1 MKSAGFF
8 APRLLFTLFL
18 LAACG
23 PVVAGPDC
31 QALIMDMVM
40 GEPVPMEVMLDDL
53 ATVRIIYLGEV
64 HSIPRHHAVQLELL
78 QLLAQGNTKPALGME
93 MFSQDQQSLL
103 DKWQEGNSDTGHLM
117 RDLGREA
124 WTNLKDYDSL
134 LVRAR
139 DLKIPVVALNAPE
152 GLVRKVSRNG
162 VESLTESERRM
173 LPSGYDTI
181 SPGSERLLRLRL
193 RVHKAF
199 QEKSLASVVMAQAI
213 RDEAMAQAIVRF
225 LASAQGQDRVMVV
238 VAGAGHVNYG
248 FGIPER
254 VRKQID
260 LSSRIV
266 LLTESGELV
275 LSEEEKRQAI
285 PVEITHEDL
294 RFIRSPIADY
304 LHVTPLKAP
313 DSSPEGLRAA
323 PEK

>member
-1 MKSAGFF
+1 
-8 APRLLFTLFL
+8 
-18 LAACG
+18 
-23 PVVAGPDC
+23 
-31 QALIMDMVM
+31 
-40 GEPVPMEVMLDDL
+40 MEVMLDDL
-53 ATVRIIYLGEV
+53 ATVRIIYFGEI

-78 QLLAQGNTKPALGME
+78 QLLAQGNTKLALGME

-260 LSSRIV
+260 VPCRIV

-285 PVEITHEDL
+285 PVEITHQDL
-294 RFIRSPIADY
+294 SFIRSPIADY